1 MSFDAPTLQEFLDGY
16 EILVPLDEVDEDN
29 YILIAYRYCRW
40 TGYFHMRDAVGG
52 PATASKDKFTLQQ
65 AISFYLYVAP
75 NPQEYAS

>member
-16 EILVPLDEVDEDN
+16 EVLAPLDEDDEDN
-29 YILIAYRYCRW
+29 YILIAYRYCRLS
-40 TGYFHMRDAVGG
+40 GYFYMRDAMGG
-52 PATASKDKFTLQQ
+52 PAQTSKDKFSLQQ